1 MGSCT
6 RAARDPP
13 EVPGTP
19 LMCQGP
25 PRGARDAPEVP
36 GTPVSPGR
44 EVPARHGA
52 AAPPPS
58 LRLLLFPAEL
68 RAQGAFQ
75 AEPIPN
81 ISPESICKGKS
92 SVLAPWPHP
101 GLAAWVCKSAPRE
114 LHFITKHKG
123 RGGVGWGGPSQ
134 AAGRFGDSQRN
145 LAGAPSCNEQV
156 QLEKHPLAPSPAKAS
171 SSNSL

>member
-1 MGSCT
+1 M
-6 RAARDPP
+6 
-13 EVPGTP
+13 PGTP

-25 PRGARDAPEVP
+25 PRGARDPPEVP

-44 EVPARHGA
+44 EVPAWHGA

-68 RAQGAFQ
+68 QARGAFQ

-101 GLAAWVCKSAPRE
+101 GLAAWVCKSSPRGP
-114 LHFITKHKG
+114 HFITKHKG
-123 RGGVGWGGPSQ
+123 RGGVGWP
-134 AAGRFGDSQRN
+134 
-145 LAGAPSCNEQV
+145 LAGCGQV
-156 QLEKHPLAPSPAKAS
+156 WKLAEKFSWGSELQLTGAIRKTPPCPFS
-171 SSNSL
+171 S